1 MSQSADD
8 QAAYGQDQNRESST
22 TRRGWQEA
30 ADRDPDDFDPYE
42 FGPDGK
48 DAHEV
53 NPATGTE
60 YGEINKHCSECL
72 ATPRADTPRAGWWLS
87 GNSVGESIAA
97 G

>member
-8 QAAYGQDQNRESST
+8 QAAYGQNQNRESST

-30 ADRDPDDFDPYE
+30 ADRDPDDFDPDE
-42 FGPDGK
+42 FGPDGE

-60 YGEINKHCSECL
+60 YGEINNT
-72 ATPRADTPRAGWWLS
+72 AR
-87 GNSVGESIAA
+87 SVLGTR
-97 G
+97 GQ

>member
-1 MSQSADD
+1 MSQSAND
-8 QAAYGQDQNRESST
+8 QGAYGQDQNHEPST
-22 TRRGWQEA
+22 TKRGWQEA

-60 YGEINKHCSECL
+60 YGEISSTAK
-72 ATPRADTPRAGWWLS
+72 
-87 GNSVGESIAA
+87 SVLGTR
-97 G
+97 GQ